1 MRILTYAFL
10 LLIPLAGAAI
20 APALAESGTL
30 EQFQGVWIDSSAIA
44 QRRQQGSGPT
54 ARNFDLAFRQTRN
67 GFDLTWQSLSHEGQ
81 KRIRAQFVAA
91 NERDTFTALD
101 VDPSLARNEMLWAK
115 TEEDRLVLYLSSLDN
130 NQRERIA
137 RYEFSVSNG
146 RMSFKY
152 TLSHGDLVLES
163 LEGRLFKAKVVL

>member
-1 MRILTYAFL
+1 MRILTHTFL
-10 LLIPLAGAAI
+10 LLISLAGAAI
-20 APALAESGTL
+20 APALGESGIL
-30 EQFQGVWIDSSAIA
+30 GQFQGVWIGDSVIA
-44 QRRQQGSGPT
+44 QSRPQGSGVS
-54 ARNFDLAFRQTRN
+54 ARDFDLAVRRTN
-67 GFDLTWQSLSHEGQ
+67 TGFDMTWKSLSHEGQ
-81 KRIRAQFVAA
+81 KRIRAQFVAT

-130 NQRERIA
+130 DQREHIA
-137 RYEFSVSNG
+137 RYELSVSNG

-152 TLSHGDLVLES
+152 TLFQGDLVLES